1 MQVGGKVALMAR
13 NKSSLSLFIL
23 ALVVGGLSASATGLL
38 NTASGGYLVCVN
50 TKSKVV
56 THPGTSSCPKGSKPL
71 ILGAQGAVGID
82 GLTGAEGLRGK
93 DGADGKDGKT
103 LWNGTTDPVITW
115 GAPGDMFINSVTKT
129 LFGPKDLTTGW
140 PAGVSMVGPQG
151 PQGLTGLQGAQGIG
165 GSGPQGATGP
175 AGINGTNGT
184 NGTNGAN
191 GTNGTNGAA
200 GVTGTLYQKSHSDS
214 ALTDTFKNVVTL
226 TLPAGSYLVSYTGM
240 AYKNAANGE
249 YVATRLLVEAPTQN
263 LDGSHAIRIDGSVN
277 DGRAWVARQLGIT
290 LAAPG
295 TVSLFANTLGGAAGT
310 MLTNGTL
317 TAVQVAAI
325 NNQ

>member
-1 MQVGGKVALMAR
+1 MGGKVALMAR
-13 NKSSLSLFIL
+13 NKSGLSLFIL

-56 THPGTSSCPKGSKPL
+56 THPGTSSCPKGSKQL
-71 ILGAQGAVGID
+71 TLGAQGPAGAE
-82 GLTGAEGLRGK
+82 GLTGAEGLPGRDGK
-93 DGADGKDGKT
+93 DGRDGKT
-103 LWNGTTDPVITW
+103 LWNGTTDPAITW
-115 GAPGDMFINSVTKT
+115 GAPGDMYINSLTRT

-140 PAGVSMVGPQG
+140 PSGVSMVGPKGDQGLIGLTGATGAPG
-151 PQGLTGLQGAQGIG
+151 PQGPG
-165 GSGPQGATGP
+165 GGGP
-175 AGINGTNGT
+175 AGAAGTNGT
-184 NGTNGAN
+184 NGTNGAA
-191 GTNGTNGAA
+191 GAA
-200 GVTGTLYQKSHSDS
+200 GAMGPAGGVTGTLYQKSHSDS